1 MCLPFLDT
9 QEAQAG
15 EWQGLPSLQRKLKD
29 RLGNL
34 VRLSERSGK
43 RPGDMAQ

>member
-1 MCLPFLDT
+1 VCLPFLDT

-15 EWQGLPSLQRKLKD
+15 AWQGLPSLQLKG

-43 RPGDMAQ
+43 RPGDTAQ